1 MRTNPI
7 NSSVAALPSVTVA
20 ALMLLAAS
28 AVPTTARAQGAL
40 PAAKD
45 IIAKF
50 GTATN
55 SAAVMAKHQ
64 SVHTKGRFEMPAQG
78 ISGDLEIA
86 QARPNRTVMRI
97 NIGGIG
103 AIENGFD
110 GTTAWEINPMQG
122 PRIKTGKEVDAIREE
137 SSFGAS
143 SRQGPNVASAET
155 IEQTQMNGE
164 ACYKVKIVWKSG
176 RETFD
181 CYSVASGFLV
191 ASVGKQET
199 PMGTIEITNL
209 VSDYKDFGGQKIATR
224 LTQQAMGAEQVLLI
238 QNVEYDAAPDSL
250 FEMPA
255 AIKALVEKKP

>member
-1 MRTNPI
+1 MKTFTHDGLAIAYRDAGAGPAIVMLHNGGT
-7 NSSVAALPSVTVA
+7 SSSIW
-20 ALMLLAAS
+20 
-28 AVPTTARAQGAL
+28 R
-40 PAAKD
+40 
-45 IIAKF
+45 
-50 GTATN
+50 
-55 SAAVMAKHQ
+55 HQ
-64 SVHTKGRFEMPAQG
+64 
-78 ISGDLEIA
+78 
-86 QARPNRTVMRI
+86 
-97 NIGGIG
+97 
-103 AIENGFD
+103 
-110 GTTAWEINPMQG
+110 
-122 PRIKTGKEVDAIREE
+122 VDALADRHRVVAVDLPG
-137 SSFGAS
+137 FGAS